1 MQHVQRL
8 IQVCSMLIK
17 NILKYFARKLFRD
30 FNFPEILF
38 LSRFKDKMDGFQ
50 VVSRKKKGKRKG
62 IGAPDI
68 LVNTTLV
75 SDDISDKNL
84 RKKVNLAR

>member
-1 MQHVQRL
+1 
-8 IQVCSMLIK
+8 MLIK

-38 LSRFKDKMDGFQ
+38 LSRFKDKHDKMDGFQ

-62 IGAPDI
+62 TGAPDI

-75 SDDISDKNL
+75 SDDISDTNL
-84 RKKVNLAR
+84 RRKVNLAR